1 MGLLLRRV
9 IWLNRQ
15 QKRKYERKL
24 NLSSK
29 ELDNLAEH
37 FRRENEVKNREV
49 VVQFLAL
56 TIEALRLE
64 FGFGQKRVDQYT
76 KRVNDLLDSVNLGY
90 LSFEDL
96 LDEIYIS
103 PMKIA
108 RISEDV
114 RKKKLKEIELMR
126 I

>member
-1 MGLLLRRV
+1 M
-9 IWLNRQ
+9 NRQ
-15 QKRKYERKL
+15 MKRKYERSL

-37 FRRENEVKNREV
+37 FRRENEAKNREV

-76 KRVNDLLDSVNLGY
+76 KRVDSLLDSVNLDY

-96 LDEIYIS
+96 LDEISLKPWDICK
-103 PMKIA
+103 MTDETRAKKIQ
-108 RISEDV
+108 
-114 RKKKLKEIELMR
+114 ELGLN
-126 I
+126 IL

>member
-1 MGLLLRRV
+1 M
-9 IWLNRQ
+9 NRQ

-29 ELDNLAEH
+29 EIDNLAEH
-37 FRRENEVKNREV
+37 FRLENEIKNREIV
-49 VVQFLAL
+49 TQFLAL

-76 KRVNDLLDSVNLGY
+76 KRVDSLLESVGLGY

-96 LDEIYIS
+96 LDEISLKPMDIAKIS
-103 PMKIA
+103 DDIK
-108 RISEDV
+108 EQ
-114 RKKKLKEIELMR
+114 KLKVLAG
-126 I
+126 